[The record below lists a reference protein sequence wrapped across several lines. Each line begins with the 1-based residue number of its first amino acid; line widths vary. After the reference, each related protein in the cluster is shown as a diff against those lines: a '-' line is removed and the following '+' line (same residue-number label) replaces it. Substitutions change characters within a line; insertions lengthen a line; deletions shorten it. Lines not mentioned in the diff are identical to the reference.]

1 MSARAS
7 LYIVIGTIALVAV
20 LVPLML
26 VFDGARPLIAF
37 GSMAVGAAL
46 LLWRAADQRPK
57 R

>member
-1 MSARAS
+1 MRAS

-46 LLWRAADQRPK
+46 RFWRAADQRPK